1 MKRKL
6 LKQIGNEWK
15 SNIWLAVE
23 LLIVSVVVY
32 FLASFLWMKTEL
44 MLQPLGMETDNCFKI
59 ELSYVSHDS
68 PSHEAADSTNATGA
82 ENIKILFDRV
92 RNLPQVENAALA
104 YYAVPYE
111 MSFMGRS
118 FSSVNRADTIMTTG
132 ANMLYVSPDYVKIFR
147 MEGTH
152 GETSEELAALLA
164 DGKMLVSQYM
174 RFFNLSEYRSIDHN
188 DWKEWER
195 ITRFVSGDSLKNV
208 VFSTESPWSEDD
220 GNRYVVA
227 ASIFPIKR
235 MEFETPGQNTVIPF
249 DMNND
254 SKVCESSILVRVHPE
269 ARETFRDDIL
279 SHSNDLFRSGN
290 RFFSNVTELSKIKQR
305 TQSQEYD
312 TISYF
317 LIIIA
322 FLLICIFLGLLGT
335 FWFRTQQRVSEIA
348 VRKVNGATSGQI
360 FRRLIGE
367 GILLLAIVTPVAVL
381 LDWLVSNTLLT
392 ENPEFIADTTTTFI
406 AAVAITF
413 CLLAAMIALGI
424 WFPATRAMKI
434 DPALALKD
442 E

>member
-6 LKQIGNEWK
+6 LKQIANEWK
-15 SNIWLAVE
+15 SNTWLAIE

-44 MLQPLGMETDNCFKI
+44 MLQPLGMETDNCFMI
-59 ELSYVSHDS
+59 DVSYVGYDS
-68 PSHEAADSTNATGA
+68 PSHEDADSTDATGV
-82 ENIKILFDRV
+82 ENVRILLDRLKS
-92 RNLPQVENAALA
+92 LPQVESAAIVTNG
-104 YYAVPYE
+104 VPYE
-111 MSFMGRS
+111 RS
-118 FSSVNRADTIMTTG
+118 YYGQNYTSVNHPDSLMTTNV
-132 ANMLYVSPDYVKIFR
+132 NMYKVTPDYVKVLRIR
-147 MEGTH
+147 GTN
-152 GETSEELAALLA
+152 GETSEELASMLA
-164 DGKMLVSQYM
+164 EGKILVSE
-174 RFFNLSEYRSIDHN
+174 NLSVVRLPELRKIDERSYE
-188 DWKEWER
+188 DWQR
-195 ITRFVSGDSLKNV
+195 ITYIIPGESLKNI
-208 VFSTESPWSEDD
+208 VFTTGSPWNEDD
-220 GNRYVVA
+220 GKRHVVA
-227 ASIFPIKR
+227 AAIPNIKR
-235 MEFETPGQNTVIPF
+235 TEFEDPGQNFVLPINLNSTEMVQGR
-249 DMNND
+249 
-254 SKVCESSILVRVHPE
+254 ILVRVHPE
-269 ARETFRDDIL
+269 AQKTFRNDIL
-279 SHSNDLFRSGN
+279 THSNDLFRAGN

-305 TQSQEYD
+305 NQAEEYD
-312 TISYF
+312 IMGYF

>member
-6 LKQIGNEWK
+6 LKQIANEWK
-15 SNIWLAVE
+15 SNTWLAIE

-32 FLASFLWMKTEL
+32 FLASFLWMKTEQ
-44 MLQPLGMETDNCFKI
+44 MLQPLGMETDNCFMI
-59 ELSYVSHDS
+59 EMSYVGHDS
-68 PSHEAADSTNATGA
+68 PSHEDADSTDETGV
-82 ENIKILFDRV
+82 ENVRILLDRLKS
-92 RNLPQVENAALA
+92 LPQVESTAMVLNG
-104 YYAVPYE
+104 VPYE
-111 MSFMGRS
+111 RS
-118 FSSVNRADTIMTTG
+118 YYGQNFTSVNHPDSLMTT
-132 ANMLYVSPDYVKIFR
+132 NVNRYKVTPDYVKVLRIR
-147 MEGTH
+147 GTN
-152 GETSEELAALLA
+152 GETSEELASMLA
-164 DGKMLVSQYM
+164 EGKILVSE
-174 RFFNLSEYRSIDHN
+174 NLSVVRLPEFRKIDQRSYE
-188 DWKEWER
+188 DWLR
-195 ITRFVSGDSLKNV
+195 ITYRIPGESLKNI
-208 VFSTESPWSEDD
+208 VFTTGSPWNEGD
-220 GNRYVVA
+220 GERHIVA
-227 ASIFPIKR
+227 AAI
-235 MEFETPGQNTVIPF
+235 PGQNFVLPINLNSTEMVQG
-249 DMNND
+249 
-254 SKVCESSILVRVHPE
+254 SILVRVRPE
-269 ARETFRDDIL
+269 SRETFRNDIL
-279 SHSNDLFRSGN
+279 THSNDLFRSGN

-305 TQSQEYD
+305 NQAEEYD
-312 TISYF
+312 IMGYF

-322 FLLICIFLGLLGT
+322 FLLTCIFLGLLGT

-392 ENPEFIADTTTTFI
+392 ENPEFIADKPITFI